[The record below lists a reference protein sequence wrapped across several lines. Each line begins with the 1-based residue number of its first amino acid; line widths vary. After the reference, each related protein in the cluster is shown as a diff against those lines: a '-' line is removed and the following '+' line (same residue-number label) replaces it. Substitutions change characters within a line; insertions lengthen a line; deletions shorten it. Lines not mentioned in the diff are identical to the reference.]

1 VPGVENVIER
11 MHDAIRLRTR
21 ALRNAMRLARA
32 CDLSAQNDPPLLVQ
46 TVTRTFRISPHA
58 SGRTRRTAM
67 SLLVLLSACT
77 GIAPAPPQGPDVGKR
92 AVGDRGMVAAGNA
105 YASEAG
111 LAMLQQGGNAIDAA
125 VATAFVLGVAEPMMS
140 GAGAGG
146 GLLYWDAK
154 AGRAEY
160 LDFYSASGSVPD
172 TGLRTAGGSSA
183 TPRGVGIPGAVRGLL
198 GAHARFGRLPRA
210 TVLGPAIRLAADGIT
225 VNALLAREIASS
237 TEKLATS
244 PAARELFLPAGKPL
258 RAGDH
263 LVQAELAATLRR
275 IAAEGPDVFYSGAIG
290 DDIVKTLRAGG
301 STITRAD
308 FAAYQPKWTRP
319 VCTTYH
325 GRVVLSAAA
334 PQSGVQ
340 VVEALNLLADRGL
353 PALGL
358 PSRSAAAFR
367 VMTGA
372 MRIAV
377 TDRDAAIGDPSKVGV
392 PMAGLTSA
400 AFASTRS
407 ALVEAPVTGRLG
419 AGDAWPFD
427 ATPTGDCAAMASAP
441 AATPAMRPTT
451 AGAPGDGSMAE
462 TTHMSVVDADGNAV
476 SVTNTLG
483 LAFGTGTWVDGVFLN
498 SAMFNFA
505 RDAAAPN
512 AAGPFKV
519 PASTIAPTIVLR
531 DGRVEIVVG
540 CPGSPAIPPA
550 IVATIVYLL
559 DYGFD
564 PLQALRMPR
573 MIPASSTQLRMEDGF
588 AESVYAEARRLG
600 YEVTVAP
607 PVDMGFGGVS
617 VIQRVGS
624 HWVGAT
630 DPRRDGE
637 VRGW

>member
-1 VPGVENVIER
+1 
-11 MHDAIRLRTR
+11 
-21 ALRNAMRLARA
+21 
-32 CDLSAQNDPPLLVQ
+32 
-46 TVTRTFRISPHA
+46 
-58 SGRTRRTAM
+58 
-67 SLLVLLSACT
+67 
-77 GIAPAPPQGPDVGKR
+77 
-92 AVGDRGMVAAGNA
+92 MVAAGNA

-111 LAMLQQGGNAIDAA
+111 LAMLKQGGNAIDAA
-125 VATAFVLGVAEPMMS
+125 TATAFVLGVAEPMMS

-172 TGLRTAGGSSA
+172 TGLRSAGAGNA

-198 GAHARFGRLPRA
+198 AAHARFGKLPRA
-210 TVLGPAIRLAADGIT
+210 TVLAPAIRLAAEGIT

-237 TEKLATS
+237 ADKLTTS
-244 PAARELFLPAGKPL
+244 GARQLFLPEGKPL

-275 IAAEGPDVFYSGAIG
+275 IAADGPDVFYSGAIG
-290 DDIVKTLRAGG
+290 DDIVKALRAGG

-308 FAAYQPKWTRP
+308 FAAYQPTWTRP

-325 GRVVLSAAA
+325 GRVILSAAA

-340 VVEALNLLADRGL
+340 VVEALNILADRGL

-358 PSRSAAAFR
+358 PSRSAAAFA

-372 MRIAV
+372 MRVAV

-400 AFASTRS
+400 AFAATRS
-407 ALVEAPVTGRLG
+407 VQVDRPVTGRLV

-427 ATPTGDCAAMASAP
+427 AAPTGDCAAMASAP
-441 AATPAMRPTT
+441 AAIPAMRPAS

-462 TTHMSVVDADGNAV
+462 TTHISVVDAEGNAV
-476 SVTNTLG
+476 SITNTLG

-531 DGRVEIVVG
+531 DGRVEIVIG

-550 IVATIVYLL
+550 IVATLVYLL

-573 MIPASSTQLRMEDGF
+573 MIPASGVQLRMEDGF

-600 YEVTVAP
+600 YEVTVSP